1 MIPPIAP
8 GQSDLNQDMVGW
20 NNTFNMRPFTLLNLA
35 ANTLGMKNGAKVT
48 IQNHRKSYSVT
59 SATKSLDLLRKN
71 VQMAINKDIDNI
83 IKKYLDKFFQPA
95 VVNIKVNLGSDSVTE
110 ENIRDICK
118 KILEE
123 AKSMYI
129 IPLREKEQSG
139 FEYCSNE
146 QGFECTDARF
156 SHFESVGLIGHQ
168 AQKRKDVQLE
178 TDSSVSLLPL
188 KRSKSKLLS
197 NYYNDNLG
205 CKFSLKRD
213 GPKWNPERIKAHTQF
228 IMGSRAN
235 KVLGYGQT
243 RGRLYVRHPN
253 LLRYCGDQ
261 EDKEWLQSQNLL
273 PANGGKIYIMLLQD
287 IQELTESDEYCNNPN
302 LQLQEL
308 QGFEAPMFMC
318 DKIRN
323 FLEYIKNEKKLMAVL
338 DVDENSSE
346 ITTVLPD
353 TDERSEKNVWRT
365 SQLRQQI
372 DYPNMSSDM
381 STLSSSVISTKGQ
394 RSPTISFISQ
404 TQIKDIGGTVEL
416 SCSVQYTQDYSVVW
430 MKLDTGS
437 SLPISTGSSLILH
450 DSRFSLRYDPAS
462 STYVLQ
468 IKDMQETDAGTYA
481 CQILISPSNRV
492 SAEVQVQV
500 RRPPFISD
508 NSTRSVVV
516 AEGSGGSISRG
527 NTLKIKGIKKE
538 DRGTYYCIAEN
549 GVGQGARRNIAVEVE
564 FAPVV
569 TVPRPRLG
577 QALQYDMDL
586 ECHVEA
592 YPLPAITWEKD
603 DITLVNNQHNMISHF
618 AVADEFT
625 DTTLRDSLFDFVRFH
640 ISDADLNLID
650 DIVLSYVIAFL
661 EDVGDDSHFDVEG
674 FCEMMEAYFPKF
686 ATINH
691 STVCEWMFDLEEKL
705 RKIDE
710 AQVKS
715 PNLDISLPEV
725 VSSKTK
731 PRSHSDSESFE
742 TPKRVHKL
750 SEMSDGG
757 STDSSCC
764 DFPDEM
770 DILQEMFPSICTIE
784 VKQCLAIAAGDIER
798 ATQILI
804 DRQENGQCLS
814 QNSTLTLQVAKQ
826 TIDDA
831 ELKSRIIERYSYIDK
846 DALNKE
852 YRPVAPKVEPKK
864 LVRYRDN
871 KIVSLKGERYTEV
884 KKGDDV
890 EDISLKKN
898 KKGQA
903 HSP

>member
-1 MIPPIAP
+1 MSSKMIA
-8 GQSDLNQDMVGW
+8 
-20 NNTFNMRPFTLLNLA
+20 
-35 ANTLGMKNGAKVT
+35 
-48 IQNHRKSYSVT
+48 
-59 SATKSLDLLRKN
+59 
-71 VQMAINKDIDNI
+71 
-83 IKKYLDKFFQPA
+83 
-95 VVNIKVNLGSDSVTE
+95 
-110 ENIRDICK
+110 
-118 KILEE
+118 
-123 AKSMYI
+123 
-129 IPLREKEQSG
+129 
-139 FEYCSNE
+139 
-146 QGFECTDARF
+146 
-156 SHFESVGLIGHQ
+156 
-168 AQKRKDVQLE
+168 
-178 TDSSVSLLPL
+178 
-188 KRSKSKLLS
+188 
-197 NYYNDNLG
+197 
-205 CKFSLKRD
+205 
-213 GPKWNPERIKAHTQF
+213 
-228 IMGSRAN
+228 
-235 KVLGYGQT
+235 
-243 RGRLYVRHPN
+243 
-253 LLRYCGDQ
+253 DQ
-261 EDKEWLQSQNLL
+261 ES
-273 PANGGKIYIMLLQD
+273 
-287 IQELTESDEYCNNPN
+287 T
-302 LQLQEL
+302 
-308 QGFEAPMFMC
+308 
-318 DKIRN
+318 
-323 FLEYIKNEKKLMAVL
+323 IK
-338 DVDENSSE
+338 
-346 ITTVLPD
+346 
-353 TDERSEKNVWRT
+353 
-365 SQLRQQI
+365 
-372 DYPNMSSDM
+372 
-381 STLSSSVISTKGQ
+381 
-394 RSPTISFISQ
+394 
-404 TQIKDIGGTVEL
+404 
-416 SCSVQYTQDYSVVW
+416 
-430 MKLDTGS
+430 
-437 SLPISTGSSLILH
+437 
-450 DSRFSLRYDPAS
+450 
-462 STYVLQ
+462 
-468 IKDMQETDAGTYA
+468 
-481 CQILISPSNRV
+481 
-492 SAEVQVQV
+492 
-500 RRPPFISD
+500 
-508 NSTRSVVV
+508 
-516 AEGSGGSISRG
+516 
-527 NTLKIKGIKKE
+527 
-538 DRGTYYCIAEN
+538 
-549 GVGQGARRNIAVEVE
+549 
-564 FAPVV
+564 
-569 TVPRPRLG
+569 
-577 QALQYDMDL
+577 
-586 ECHVEA
+586 
-592 YPLPAITWEKD
+592 
-603 DITLVNNQHNMISHF
+603 
-618 AVADEFT
+618 
-625 DTTLRDSLFDFVRFH
+625 DSLFDFVRFH

>member
-1 MIPPIAP
+1 F
-8 GQSDLNQDMVGW
+8 Q
-20 NNTFNMRPFTLLNLA
+20 
-35 ANTLGMKNGAKVT
+35 
-48 IQNHRKSYSVT
+48 
-59 SATKSLDLLRKN
+59 
-71 VQMAINKDIDNI
+71 
-83 IKKYLDKFFQPA
+83 KFFQPA

-178 TDSSVSLLPL
+178 TDSSVSFLPS

-381 STLSSSVISTKGQ
+381 STLSSSVIS
-394 RSPTISFISQ
+394 S
-404 TQIKDIGGTVEL
+404 
-416 SCSVQYTQDYSVVW
+416 
-430 MKLDTGS
+430 
-437 SLPISTGSSLILH
+437 IL
-450 DSRFSLRYDPAS
+450 
-462 STYVLQ
+462 
-468 IKDMQETDAGTYA
+468 AGTYTP
-481 CQILISPSNRV
+481 IDT
-492 SAEVQVQV
+492 
-500 RRPPFISD
+500 F
-508 NSTRSVVV
+508 
-516 AEGSGGSISRG
+516 
-527 NTLKIKGIKKE
+527 KG
-538 DRGTYYCIAEN
+538 
-549 GVGQGARRNIAVEVE
+549 V
-564 FAPVV
+564 
-569 TVPRPRLG
+569 
-577 QALQYDMDL
+577 
-586 ECHVEA
+586 
-592 YPLPAITWEKD
+592 D
-603 DITLVNNQHNMISHF
+603 DI
-618 AVADEFT
+618 
-625 DTTLRDSLFDFVRFH
+625 
-640 ISDADLNLID
+640 
-650 DIVLSYVIAFL
+650 
-661 EDVGDDSHFDVEG
+661 
-674 FCEMMEAYFPKF
+674 
-686 ATINH
+686 
-691 STVCEWMFDLEEKL
+691 
-705 RKIDE
+705 
-710 AQVKS
+710 
-715 PNLDISLPEV
+715 
-725 VSSKTK
+725 
-731 PRSHSDSESFE
+731 
-742 TPKRVHKL
+742 
-750 SEMSDGG
+750 
-757 STDSSCC
+757 
-764 DFPDEM
+764 
-770 DILQEMFPSICTIE
+770 
-784 VKQCLAIAAGDIER
+784 
-798 ATQILI
+798 
-804 DRQENGQCLS
+804 
-814 QNSTLTLQVAKQ
+814 
-826 TIDDA
+826 
-831 ELKSRIIERYSYIDK
+831 
-846 DALNKE
+846 
-852 YRPVAPKVEPKK
+852 
-864 LVRYRDN
+864 
-871 KIVSLKGERYTEV
+871 
-884 KKGDDV
+884 
-890 EDISLKKN
+890 
-898 KKGQA
+898 A
-903 HSP
+903 HSNFKN